1 MFRRF
6 VSCSLLYSSPKM
18 LNRQYR
24 FNISN
29 QDIQKDSNKLETINS
44 KIHYNVKNNNIGI
57 LPKQNEKLFRKED
70 DDDERYSYFDHNDQI
85 DDSYKDEEK

>member
-6 VSCSLLYSSPKM
+6 VSSSLLYPCPKM

-29 QDIQKDSNKLETINS
+29 QDIQKDYNKLETIDS
-44 KIHYNVKNNNIGI
+44 KIHYNIKNNNIGI
-57 LPKQNEKLFRKED
+57 LPKQNQKLFRKED
-70 DDDERYSYFDHNDQI
+70 DEERYSYFDHNDQI